1 MFGKNLADTFTPPP
15 YGSIAE
21 FLKDKSKFTAM
32 NKDRRKRLEGIYEK
46 LMEIY
51 EELDAIIDEEQEAYD
66 NMPESLQDSEKGER
80 MYEGIDNL
88 ESARDDINNAATTIE
103 EVIAQ

>member
-1 MFGKNLADTFTPPP
+1 
-15 YGSIAE
+15 
-21 FLKDKSKFTAM
+21 M

-80 MYEGIDNL
+80 MYEGIDSL
-88 ESARDDINNAATTIE
+88 ESARDDINNTATTIE

>member
-1 MFGKNLADTFTPPP
+1 
-15 YGSIAE
+15 
-21 FLKDKSKFTAM
+21 M

-80 MYEGIDNL
+80 MYEGIDSL

-103 EVIAQ
+103 YVIAQ

>member
-21 FLKDKSKFTAM
+21 FLKDKSTAM

>member
-1 MFGKNLADTFTPPP
+1 
-15 YGSIAE
+15 
-21 FLKDKSKFTAM
+21 M

-80 MYEGIDNL
+80 MYEGIDSL
-88 ESARDDINNAATTIE
+88 ERARDDINNAATTIE

>member
-1 MFGKNLADTFTPPP
+1 
-15 YGSIAE
+15 
-21 FLKDKSKFTAM
+21 M
-32 NKDRRKRLEGIYEK
+32 NKDRRKRLESIYEK

-51 EELDAIIDEEQEAYD
+51 EELDAIIDEEREAYD

-80 MYEGIDNL
+80 MYEGIDSL

>member
-1 MFGKNLADTFTPPP
+1 
-15 YGSIAE
+15 
-21 FLKDKSKFTAM
+21 M

-46 LMEIY
+46 LIEIY

>member
-1 MFGKNLADTFTPPP
+1 
-15 YGSIAE
+15 
-21 FLKDKSKFTAM
+21 M

-46 LMEIY
+46 LIEIY

-80 MYEGIDNL
+80 MYEGIDSL

>member
-1 MFGKNLADTFTPPP
+1 
-15 YGSIAE
+15 
-21 FLKDKSKFTAM
+21 M

>member
-1 MFGKNLADTFTPPP
+1 
-15 YGSIAE
+15 
-21 FLKDKSKFTAM
+21 M

-80 MYEGIDNL
+80 MYEGIDSL

-103 EVIAQ
+103 EEIAQ

>member
-1 MFGKNLADTFTPPP
+1 
-15 YGSIAE
+15 
-21 FLKDKSKFTAM
+21 M

-80 MYEGIDNL
+80 MYEGIDSL

>member
-1 MFGKNLADTFTPPP
+1 MK
-15 YGSIAE
+15 
-21 FLKDKSKFTAM
+21 
-32 NKDRRKRLEGIYEK
+32 KDRWKRLEGIYEK
-46 LMEIY
+46 LIEIY

-80 MYEGIDNL
+80 MYEGIDSL
-88 ESARDDINNAATTIE
+88 ESAKDDINNAATTIE

>member
-1 MFGKNLADTFTPPP
+1 
-15 YGSIAE
+15 
-21 FLKDKSKFTAM
+21 M
-32 NKDRRKRLEGIYEK
+32 NKDRRKRLEGICEK

-80 MYEGIDNL
+80 MYEGIDSL

>member
-1 MFGKNLADTFTPPP
+1 
-15 YGSIAE
+15 
-21 FLKDKSKFTAM
+21 M
-32 NKDRRKRLEGIYEK
+32 NKDRRKRLEGICEK

-80 MYEGIDNL
+80 MYEGIDSL
-88 ESARDDINNAATTIE
+88 ESARDDINNAAATIE

>member
-1 MFGKNLADTFTPPP
+1 
-15 YGSIAE
+15 
-21 FLKDKSKFTAM
+21 M

-46 LMEIY
+46 LIEIY

-80 MYEGIDNL
+80 MYEGIDSL
-88 ESARDDINNAATTIE
+88 ESAKDDINNAATTIE

>member
-1 MFGKNLADTFTPPP
+1 
-15 YGSIAE
+15 
-21 FLKDKSKFTAM
+21 M

-80 MYEGIDNL
+80 MYEGIDSL
-88 ESARDDINNAATTIE
+88 ESAKDDINNAATTIE